1 MNRWWMMALIALC
14 VALVSAPALALIWHP
29 DAIDNPGHGGQQS
42 AVAVTSTNLP
52 VMCYYDPAG
61 TKLKYAWTE
70 KGIWRTVTV
79 DNTADVG
86 KWCDLALDGSD
97 RPHISYYDATNKE
110 LKYAY
115 LNGSDPRN
123 DTWDIDVVHS
133 DSSDDVGWYTSIAV
147 DGSNHPHIS
156 YHHYSDGRLYY
167 AHDDGTGWDTDLV
180 DSGNTGLFTSIAVT
194 STGTPHIAYYDPDR
208 EELWYATPGAT
219 DWATMEIDDNGNVG
233 QYVSIGLTG
242 GNSPRVSYYDVT
254 NSRLLYATYNGAVW
268 TPSQVDNSADV
279 GAGTSLVLDASSR
292 PHIAYY
298 DATNA
303 SLKYA
308 RWDGAQWDIETAD
321 SDNPAGQWP
330 SLALDGDGLP
340 HVSYARI
347 DTGRPKYNTP
357 AGAWLFFLDSDPRYE
372 DGVRPNK
379 GVAGDHF
386 RFRVIFQDSRGWG
399 AVNPVVFVYKNGSR
413 FKRVDLKVQ
422 DDPPIYSTGALYQG
436 GTKLPEG
443 EYKYRM
449 RAMDLGGRWAGG
461 KPTNM
466 RKGISVS
473 ATSGTLGLLASLSAA
488 PTSVG
493 AQMTFSLASAATVD
507 ARIVN
512 LAGRPVRQVV
522 AGREL
527 EAGLNTLVWDG
538 RNSESLSV
546 PAGQYIVVVEARTD
560 DGGQDRR
567 VCPVLMGK

>member
-1 MNRWWMMALIALC
+1 MYRWWMVALILLG
-14 VALVSAPALALIWHP
+14 VALVSTPALALIWHP

-42 AVAVTSTNLP
+42 AVAVTSANLP

-61 TKLKYAWTE
+61 SKLKYAWTE

-79 DNTADVG
+79 DNAGDVG

-97 RPHISYYDATNKE
+97 RPHISYYVATNKV

-115 LNGSDPRN
+115 LNGWHPRN
-123 DTWDIDVVHS
+123 DTWTRDVVHS

-147 DGSNHPHIS
+147 DGSNDPHIS
-156 YHHYSDGRLYY
+156 YYHSSKGRLYY

-180 DSGNTGLFTSIAVT
+180 DPGDTGKFTSIAVT
-194 STGTPHIAYYDPDR
+194 SSGTPHISYYNHGDQ
-208 EELWYATPGAT
+208 ELWYATPGAT
-219 DWATMEIDDNGNVG
+219 DWATAEVDSAGDVG
-233 QYVSIGLTG
+233 QYTSIDLTA
-242 GNSPRVSYYDVT
+242 GNQPRISYYDVD
-254 NSRLLYATYNGAVW
+254 NSALKYATYSGSIW
-268 TPSQVDNSADV
+268 STSQVENSADV
-279 GAGTSLVLDASSR
+279 GGGTALLLDPSSQ

-298 DATNA
+298 DATNTA
-303 SLKYA
+303 LKYA

-321 SDNPAGQWP
+321 SDNPAGQYP
-330 SLALDGDGLP
+330 SLDLDGDNLP
-340 HVSYARI
+340 HISYARI
-347 DTGRPKYNTP
+347 DTGRPKYNSP
-357 AGAWLFFLDSDPRYE
+357 AGAWLFFLDSDPRYQ

-386 RFRVIFQDSRGWG
+386 RFRVIYQDSKGWG
-399 AVNPVVFVYKNGSR
+399 AVDPAVLIYKNGTR
-413 FKRVDLKVQ
+413 YKRVDLTVQ

-443 EYKYRM
+443 EYKYRF

-461 KPTNM
+461 KPTNL

-473 ATSGTLGLLASLSAA
+473 ATAGTLGLLTSLSAA
-488 PTSVG
+488 QTNVG
-493 AQMTFSLASAATVD
+493 AQVTILLASAATVD

-512 LAGRPVRQVV
+512 LAGRPVRQV
-522 AGREL
+522 ATGREL
-527 EAGLNTLVWDG
+527 EAGLNTLLWDG
-538 RNSESLSV
+538 RNGEGLHV

-567 VCPVLMGK
+567 VCPVAVRN